1 MKKIGSFLRKYGF
14 YMATGVICIGALVA
28 IFLMPNQEG
37 NIKNEANPYAKYI
50 YGESSSVFVYF
61 CQAVQLN
68 ILGLLVFAGFKLF
81 TKKTTF
87 EIVLSITLFG
97 TFLFLLIW
105 ETRSRYLVLMLPVMI
120 AMCTYG
126 MCDKSNEWKD

>member
-1 MKKIGSFLRKYGF
+1 MKLSRQPL
-14 YMATGVICIGALVA
+14 
-28 IFLMPNQEG
+28 E
-37 NIKNEANPYAKYI
+37 ENPYATYI
-50 YGESSSVFVYF
+50 YGESRSAFVYF